1 MNIKKIKKYL
11 PLIIIILL
19 VITNIYFI
27 FFNKKENIISEPEE
41 IVFYQKCTNMNYKE
55 NKKYYKEID
64 YKKFKT
70 LYKKNDV
77 YTIAIIDNT
86 SNTYKSYLS
95 LINHIAYYKST
106 NMFVLDVSK
115 LSKKNSIA
123 FYELDDKLS
132 KIEGNYIITTKKK
145 KIISITEIEPSQIG
159 SLIKEME

>member
-1 MNIKKIKKYL
+1 LGIS
-11 PLIIIILL
+11 
-19 VITNIYFI
+19 NIYLI
-27 FFNKKENIISEPEE
+27 LFNKPEVKESKSEE
-41 IVFYQKCTNMNYKE
+41 IVFYQKCTDLNYKE
-55 NKKYYKEID
+55 NKKYYKEIN

-70 LYKKNDV
+70 LYKKKDI

-106 NMFVLDVSK
+106 NMLVLDLSK
-115 LSKKNSIA
+115 LSKKNSVE
-123 FYELDDKLS
+123 FYELDERLS
-132 KIEGNYIITTKKK
+132 KLEGNYIITTRKN